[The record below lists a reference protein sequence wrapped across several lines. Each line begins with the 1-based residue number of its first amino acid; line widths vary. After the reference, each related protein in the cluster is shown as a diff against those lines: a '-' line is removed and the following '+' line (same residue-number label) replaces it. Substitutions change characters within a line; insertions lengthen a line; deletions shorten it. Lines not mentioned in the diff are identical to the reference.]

1 MSVARAKDGT
11 AILSDWAMLSAPAS
25 SLVLIYPDFR
35 VEIDA
40 LAVI

>member
-1 MSVARAKDGT
+1 M
-11 AILSDWAMLSAPAS
+11 AILSGWAMLSAPAS
-25 SLVLIYPDFR
+25 SLVLVSGLIHPDFR